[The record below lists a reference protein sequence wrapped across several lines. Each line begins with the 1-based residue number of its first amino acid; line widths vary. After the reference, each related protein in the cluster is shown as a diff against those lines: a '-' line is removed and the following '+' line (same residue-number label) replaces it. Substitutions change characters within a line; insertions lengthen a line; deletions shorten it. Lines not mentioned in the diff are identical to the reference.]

1 MKKSAIIIAL
11 IISIISLSLP
21 PASLAIPP
29 PPPPPTSCSGF
40 LSCLQGIKV
49 EGLKVKYLTHEG
61 LVGNIVSDI
70 APIVLGLA
78 GFIAVIMIIISGIQF
93 MASSGNPEAA
103 AAARSRLTLAIVG
116 FVIVILAFAITQ
128 IIDKIFLG
136 GSGVF

>member
-93 MASSGNPEAA
+93 MMSSGNPEAA
-103 AAARSRLTLAIVG
+103 AAARGRLVFALIGFALIVLSYVVLQ
-116 FVIVILAFAITQ
+116 FVDQL
-128 IIDKIFLG
+128 FLG
-136 GSGVF
+136 NVIT